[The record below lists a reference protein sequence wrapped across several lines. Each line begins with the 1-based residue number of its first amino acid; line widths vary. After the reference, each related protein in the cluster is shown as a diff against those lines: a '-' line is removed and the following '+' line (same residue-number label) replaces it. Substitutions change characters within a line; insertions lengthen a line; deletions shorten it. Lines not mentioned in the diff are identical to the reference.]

1 MARLLTQPWR
11 DRIPSAPAPPP
22 AIDPRSGSMG
32 RLENGGEALV
42 KCRLGAPAPDPA
54 PICVSLRTLHK
65 PSHRRARVRV
75 FGRVHPVS
83 GSFVVY
89 NTPGE

>member
-11 DRIPSAPAPPP
+11 DRIPCDPAPPSTF
-22 AIDPRSGSMG
+22 DPCSGGMG
-32 RLENGGEALV
+32 RLNNGGEALG

-54 PICVSLRTLHK
+54 PICVSLRTLRM

-75 FGRVHPVS
+75 FGCVHPVT
-83 GSFVVY
+83 GWYVVY

>member
-54 PICVSLRTLHK
+54 PICVSLRTLRM

-75 FGRVHPVS
+75 FGRDHSVS
-83 GSFVVY
+83 GSFDVN
-89 NTPGE
+89 NTLVE

>member
-54 PICVSLRTLHK
+54 SICVSLRTLHK

-75 FGRVHPVS
+75 FGCVHPVT
-83 GSFVVY
+83 GWYVVY